1 MLRPKVSTEPVFRD
15 AIAAVTA
22 TLLPVAVV
30 RVPVLGPMLLPGTL
44 LDTVSILSVPWF
56 VAPPLLGV
64 LLVSVLV
71 LLLRLLSVLLMFVL
85 ILPLLVLSML
95 LVFVLVLS
103 LLLSILLVSVLVL
116 LLLLLS
122 MLLMFVLVLP
132 LLLLSMFLMFV
143 LVLLLRLTV
152 LLRVGLLV
160 LVSLLFRVVLLFV
173 LLLVLRVGRSSH
185 SEKQTQNGCAGDSN
199 YFHRYYLHYCWLR
212 YACSN
217 ASFRS
222 SR

>member
-30 RVPVLGPMLLPGTL
+30 RVPVLGAMLLPGTL

-116 LLLLLS
+116 
-122 MLLMFVLVLP
+122 P
-132 LLLLSMFLMFV
+132 
-143 LVLLLRLTV
+143 LRLTV